1 MNCQRIQESFVDYQ
15 AGSLSAAENA
25 AVREHLKSCLE
36 CQREWSGL
44 QEVMTKLGQLPPERP
59 SPRLRANFYAML
71 DSHLQSESV
80 ASHSPFA
87 GGRNRLDRFLASL
100 LPSRPLFQAAFAAAA
115 LALGLF
121 VGSRGTAPSSGATEP
136 SAEATR
142 AQIAELQRK
151 VDSMTNLVAVSLS
164 RHESANERLQNVVTS
179 LQGGPADE
187 QTLAKLLRTVAFDP
201 STNVRLSALEA
212 LYSHADRSVVRKGVL
227 ASLPRESSPLVQL
240 AMIDFLAA
248 AGDTDA
254 APALQTLTRSAQ
266 VDTSVRTAAQRA
278 LSQF

>member
-15 AGSLSAAENA
+15 GGSLSAAENA

-71 DSHLQSESV
+71 DSHVQSEPA
-80 ASHSPFA
+80 ASHSPFS
-87 GGRNRLDRFLASL
+87 GGRDRLDRFLASL

-121 VGSRGTAPSSGATEP
+121 IGSRGAAPSSGAAEP
-136 SAEATR
+136 AEATR

-164 RHESANERLQNVVTS
+164 RHESANERLQGVVTS

-212 LYSHADRSVVRKGVL
+212 LYAHADRSVVRKGVL